1 MEETNLSK
9 GGRLILLCSIL
20 ANLLIYFMSM
30 FTIPRI
36 VKLGLEK
43 VQRDFLWGGALEKK
57 IHLVK
62 WSIVCKTKS
71 KGGLGIR
78 SLLLLNNAFLC
89 KWCWRFS
96 SEKDLLW
103 KKIIRGKF
111 KEEEGGWRSGVVRDS
126 YIVEVW
132 EEIKKQWELIHSS
145 GDQRLSGLRICG
157 CNILLLRRILED
169 GGVSFKEMGGK
180 GTSS

>member
-89 KWCWRFS
+89 QWCWRFS

-132 EEIKKQWELIHSS
+132 EEIKKQWELFNLMISFTV
-145 GDQRLSGLRICG
+145 GNG
-157 CNILLLRRILED
+157 RRVKFWKD
-169 GGVSFKEMGGK
+169 RWCS
-180 GTSS
+180 